1 MVVIVINISSSFL
14 DQSDAAELFIKSSP
28 VYFHT
33 SLSFS
38 WTISTHHPSKKSSPS
53 STSPSLVSHIL
64 WTHHVH
70 ISRCQTTLSLVR
82 MVLANMLTKVSYGAV
97 EMICVDSEPYLN
109 RRSNIIF
116 VLLHDLMSN
125 NSLTLHRLR

>member
-1 MVVIVINISSSFL
+1 M
-14 DQSDAAELFIKSSP
+14 
-28 VYFHT
+28 
-33 SLSFS
+33 
-38 WTISTHHPSKKSSPS
+38 
-53 STSPSLVSHIL
+53 
-64 WTHHVH
+64 H